1 MIVSA
6 GTESWYLRF
15 AEEPDG
21 VKVHLVNAY
30 IRKLFAEPLQLR
42 SALLAWCTP
51 THAEFNH
58 YQIVRIDGRF
68 KFFMRPNI
76 HDFARDETATCGSPR
91 GMRRS
96 ADCESFRR
104 GGQEHQRYHT
114 AMMGYQLVIG
124 SLERAGTHHT
134 HPTLL

>member
-51 THAEFNH
+51 THANSTTTKLSALMAA
-58 YQIVRIDGRF
+58 QIL
-68 KFFMRPNI
+68 
-76 HDFARDETATCGSPR
+76 HET
-91 GMRRS
+91 
-96 ADCESFRR
+96 
-104 GGQEHQRYHT
+104 
-114 AMMGYQLVIG
+114 
-124 SLERAGTHHT
+124 
-134 HPTLL
+134 